1 MKKLKKQQLKQD
13 ILIAIFVLTYV
24 AGFTLYYLGDDSVRT
39 AVTTYLGGYSLATL
53 LMAFM
58 D

>member
-13 ILIAIFVLTYV
+13 ILIVIFVLTYV
-24 AGFTLYYLGDDSVRT
+24 VGFTLYYLGNDLVRT

>member
-1 MKKLKKQQLKQD
+1 MKKKQLKQD
-13 ILIAIFVLTYV
+13 LLIAIFVLTYV
-24 AGFTLYYLGDDSVRT
+24 VGFTLYYLGDESVRT

-53 LMAFM
+53 LMALM